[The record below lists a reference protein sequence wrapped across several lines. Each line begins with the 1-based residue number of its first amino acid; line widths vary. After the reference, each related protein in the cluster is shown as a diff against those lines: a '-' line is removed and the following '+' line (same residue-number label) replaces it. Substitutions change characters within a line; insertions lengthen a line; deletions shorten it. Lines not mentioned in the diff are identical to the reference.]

1 MKEILRTTIR
11 LYAEKPADRE
21 ALRLLRQVREKQHLR
36 YADAIVAAVNAHY
49 GQARQVCFNG
59 QQREEI
65 RGIVREEMA
74 ASLFRCAEQTTAET
88 LEDANAGRDRPRQS
102 AGHDGQLMRKRTKYL
117 SADAR
122 RDLDSIRRHQMRTS
136 GHEHPTGG
144 KLAGVQ
150 RRSALVSVQ
159 RRSL

>member
-21 ALRLLRQVREKQHLR
+21 ALRLLRQVREEQHLR

-49 GQARQVCFNG
+49 GQARQACFNH

-74 ASLFRCAEQTTAET
+74 SLFRCAGQTTAET
-88 LEDANAGRDRPRQS
+88 LKDENAPDE
-102 AGHDGQLMRKRTKYL
+102 T
-117 SADAR
+117 
-122 RDLDSIRRHQMRTS
+122 DLDNLLDMMGS
-136 GHEHPTGG
+136 
-144 KLAGVQ
+144 
-150 RRSALVSVQ
+150 
-159 RRSL
+159 

>member
-49 GQARQVCFNG
+49 GQARQVCCNG

-74 ASLFRCAEQTTAET
+74 ASLLRCAGQTTAET
-88 LEDANAGRDRPRQS
+88 LKDENAPDE
-102 AGHDGQLMRKRTKYL
+102 T
-117 SADAR
+117 
-122 RDLDSIRRHQMRTS
+122 DLDNLLDMMGS
-136 GHEHPTGG
+136 
-144 KLAGVQ
+144 
-150 RRSALVSVQ
+150 
-159 RRSL
+159 

>member
-36 YADAIVAAVNAHY
+36 YADAIVAALNAHY

-74 ASLFRCAEQTTAET
+74 ASLLRCAGQTTAET
-88 LEDANAGRDRPRQS
+88 LKDENAPDE
-102 AGHDGQLMRKRTKYL
+102 T
-117 SADAR
+117 
-122 RDLDSIRRHQMRTS
+122 DLDNLLDMMGS
-136 GHEHPTGG
+136 
-144 KLAGVQ
+144 
-150 RRSALVSVQ
+150 
-159 RRSL
+159 

>member
-21 ALRLLRQVREKQHLR
+21 ALRLLHQVREEQHLR

-49 GQARQVCFNG
+49 GQARQACFNH

-74 ASLFRCAEQTTAET
+74 ASLFRCAEQTPTKTLKDENAPDET
-88 LEDANAGRDRPRQS
+88 
-102 AGHDGQLMRKRTKYL
+102 
-117 SADAR
+117 
-122 RDLDSIRRHQMRTS
+122 DLDNLLDMMGS
-136 GHEHPTGG
+136 
-144 KLAGVQ
+144 
-150 RRSALVSVQ
+150 
-159 RRSL
+159 

>member
-21 ALRLLRQVREKQHLR
+21 ALRLLRQVREEQHLR

-49 GQARQVCFNG
+49 GQARQACFNY

-65 RGIVREEMA
+65 RSIVREELA

-88 LEDANAGRDRPRQS
+88 LEDANAPDE
-102 AGHDGQLMRKRTKYL
+102 T
-117 SADAR
+117 
-122 RDLDSIRRHQMRTS
+122 DLDNLLDMMGS
-136 GHEHPTGG
+136 
-144 KLAGVQ
+144 
-150 RRSALVSVQ
+150 
-159 RRSL
+159 

>member
-1 MKEILRTTIR
+1 VKEILRTTIR

-74 ASLFRCAEQTTAET
+74 ASLLRCAGQTTAET
-88 LEDANAGRDRPRQS
+88 LKDENAPDE
-102 AGHDGQLMRKRTKYL
+102 T
-117 SADAR
+117 
-122 RDLDSIRRHQMRTS
+122 DLDNLLDMMGS
-136 GHEHPTGG
+136 
-144 KLAGVQ
+144 
-150 RRSALVSVQ
+150 
-159 RRSL
+159 

>member
-21 ALRLLRQVREKQHLR
+21 ALRLLRQVREEQHLR

-59 QQREEI
+59 HQGGEI
-65 RGIVREEMA
+65 RSIVREEMA

-88 LEDANAGRDRPRQS
+88 LEDANAPDE
-102 AGHDGQLMRKRTKYL
+102 T
-117 SADAR
+117 
-122 RDLDSIRRHQMRTS
+122 DLDNLLDMMGS
-136 GHEHPTGG
+136 
-144 KLAGVQ
+144 
-150 RRSALVSVQ
+150 
-159 RRSL
+159 

>member
-21 ALRLLRQVREKQHLR
+21 ALRLLRQVREEQHLR

-49 GQARQVCFNG
+49 GQARQGGFDH

-65 RGIVREEMA
+65 RSIVREELA

-88 LEDANAGRDRPRQS
+88 LKDANAPDE
-102 AGHDGQLMRKRTKYL
+102 T
-117 SADAR
+117 
-122 RDLDSIRRHQMRTS
+122 DLDNLLDMMGS
-136 GHEHPTGG
+136 
-144 KLAGVQ
+144 
-150 RRSALVSVQ
+150 
-159 RRSL
+159 

>member
-21 ALRLLRQVREKQHLR
+21 AMRLLRQVREKQHLR

-74 ASLFRCAEQTTAET
+74 ASLLRCAGQTTAET
-88 LEDANAGRDRPRQS
+88 LKDENAPDE
-102 AGHDGQLMRKRTKYL
+102 T
-117 SADAR
+117 
-122 RDLDSIRRHQMRTS
+122 DLDNLLDMMGS
-136 GHEHPTGG
+136 
-144 KLAGVQ
+144 
-150 RRSALVSVQ
+150 
-159 RRSL
+159 

>member
-21 ALRLLRQVREKQHLR
+21 ALRLLRQVREEQHLR

-49 GQARQVCFNG
+49 GQARQACFNH

-74 ASLFRCAEQTTAET
+74 ASLFRCAGQTTAET
-88 LEDANAGRDRPRQS
+88 LKDENAPDE
-102 AGHDGQLMRKRTKYL
+102 T
-117 SADAR
+117 
-122 RDLDSIRRHQMRTS
+122 DLDNLLYIMGS
-136 GHEHPTGG
+136 
-144 KLAGVQ
+144 
-150 RRSALVSVQ
+150 
-159 RRSL
+159 

>member
-21 ALRLLRQVREKQHLR
+21 ALRLLRQVREEQHSR

-49 GQARQVCFNG
+49 GQARQACFNH

-74 ASLFRCAEQTTAET
+74 ASLFRCAGQTTAET
-88 LEDANAGRDRPRQS
+88 LKDETAPYE
-102 AGHDGQLMRKRTKYL
+102 T
-117 SADAR
+117 
-122 RDLDSIRRHQMRTS
+122 DLDNLLDMMGS
-136 GHEHPTGG
+136 
-144 KLAGVQ
+144 
-150 RRSALVSVQ
+150 
-159 RRSL
+159 